1 MTEKKKR
8 LFSIVGWGTLFSIP
22 LWALVLWGFGSSQ
35 FIKPYCI
42 LSISC
47 GFSATILLLFR
58 RNYLFWY
65 FNICLLS
72 YIPSMIVGMALNTG
86 ALLILAFNEYA
97 SPSWLM
103 AGTHLFYL
111 VYCYFPIKYYCN
123 DYHRNENARLK
134 SFDFDKGTYDITH
147 PSLIRS
153 DAFSDYFFKSFL
165 SKAYTGIVRFH
176 LLFPISGGAIAI
188 IAGKVSKNFQ
198 LGIGLA
204 AIFLSTITF
213 IQFGIPG
220 IFSAWQVYRL
230 EKRYGKKIMIDW
242 GEDE

>member
-1 MTEKKKR
+1 MTEEKKR
-8 LFSIVGWGTLFSIP
+8 LYTISLVCTITMTPVWSLGLYAFGSTQFLKQYLVFSIFS
-22 LWALVLWGFGSSQ
+22 GFLA
-35 FIKPYCI
+35 I
-42 LSISC
+42 
-47 GFSATILLLFR
+47 ILLLLKKD
-58 RNYLFWY
+58 YLFWY

-103 AGTHLFYL
+103 AGTLLFYL
-111 VYCYFPIKYYCN
+111 VYCYFPIKYYYN
-123 DYHRNENARLK
+123 DYHRNEKARLK